1 MSESLVFQILE
12 TKTVET
18 EISGQNLQVQGE
30 STANNI
36 KVIYRLIH
44 KHKPI
49 NTLEVGLAFAASAVA
64 FTVAMKEIHGGLEHT
79 HHAIDPFQY
88 AWMQNAGLNRLKKNN
103 LETNFV
109 FHHDF
114 SENVLP
120 GFLAD
125 KKKFDIIYI
134 DGSHAYEHVF
144 VDFFYTS
151 RLLNR
156 GGFLLF
162 DDCSDK
168 QVYKVI
174 RFIIKNLSDYFE
186 EVDVLQY
193 TDASSIKKLI
203 YPIAKKLGKVQL
215 RIFRKITDD
224 MERENVGFVNF

>member
-1 MSESLVFQILE
+1 MSESFVFQILE

-18 EISGQNLQVQGE
+18 DVPDQKLRVQGE

-36 KVIYRLIH
+36 RVIYRLVQ
-44 KHKPI
+44 KLKPT

-64 FTVAMKEIHGGLEHT
+64 FTVAMKEVHGGLKYA

-88 AWMQNAGLNRLKKNN
+88 SWMQNAGINRLRKNN
-103 LETNFV
+103 LDGNFI
-109 FHHDF
+109 FHSDF

-120 GFLAD
+120 RLLSD
-125 KKKFDIIYI
+125 KQKFDIIYI

-156 GGFLLF
+156 DGYLLF

-174 RFIIKNLSDYFE
+174 RFIVKNLSKYFE

-193 TDASSIKKLI
+193 IDPSPIKKLI
-203 YPIAKKLGKVQL
+203 YPIARKFGKVQL
-215 RIFRKITDD
+215 RVFKKITDD
-224 MERENVGFVNF
+224 MERENLGFVNF